1 MVTTSDVKSPKCIYI
16 ELDTLSS
23 YLLLVPCIFLYNII
37 QNSDGN
43 TGLTLVSS
51 SGEKV
56 VAELLIDKGA
66 KVKHQNKVRK
76 YFISDN
82 DVLPNV

>member
-1 MVTTSDVKSPKCIYI
+1 MVQ
-16 ELDTLSS
+16 
-23 YLLLVPCIFLYNII
+23 CIFLSNII

-43 TGLTLVSS
+43 TGLILVSS
-51 SGEKV
+51 NGERI

-82 DVLPNV
+82 DVLPNI

>member
-1 MVTTSDVKSPKCIYI
+1 MVTTSDVKSPKYIYI
-16 ELDTLSS
+16 ELNTLPF

-43 TGLTLVSS
+43 TGLTLASS
-51 SGEKV
+51 NGERI

-66 KVKHQNKVRK
+66 KIKHQNKVRK
-76 YFISDN
+76 YFILDN
-82 DVLPNV
+82 DVLPTI